1 MEHNHFSPGASIPN
15 STSSRNQRNVI
26 DLDELY
32 DESIGMEE
40 KKEEPSDLSNSK
52 FARIMDPLHS
62 ETFTDE
68 EIVAVEEE
76 EDNLQDKKQLLWVKQ
91 EEEMPKEHVRSRQN
105 TEFSEDG
112 DLQIQPE
119 FFRSLS
125 GDPLVGEQIIVN
137 EPGSQM
143 MMKMDTQITKAQDVQ
158 KDIENRATSK
168 FIQF

>member
-1 MEHNHFSPGASIPN
+1 M
-15 STSSRNQRNVI
+15 I

-62 ETFTDE
+62 DTFTDE

-91 EEEMPKEHVRSRQN
+91 EEEIPWEHIRSWQN
-105 TEFSEDG
+105 TEFSEDV

-125 GDPLVGEQIIVN
+125 GDPLVREQIIVHD
-137 EPGSQM
+137 PSSQM
-143 MMKMDTQITKAQDVQ
+143 MMKMDTQITKA
-158 KDIENRATSK
+158 
-168 FIQF
+168 